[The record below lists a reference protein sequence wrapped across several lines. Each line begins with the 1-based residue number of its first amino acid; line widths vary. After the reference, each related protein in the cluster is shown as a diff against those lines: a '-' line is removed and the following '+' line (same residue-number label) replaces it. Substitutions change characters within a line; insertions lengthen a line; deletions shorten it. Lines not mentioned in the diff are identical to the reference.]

1 MTGDE
6 LKDIFEEIIDD
17 SVSDDLFY
25 AMLENADQEL
35 RDERDWAF
43 LRAKTS
49 VSRATSDAYTTAHAL
64 PANFDRV
71 GNRPDAVRSS
81 TGTIFHPIDF
91 DEQEEYKDSDGHY
104 YLAYDT
110 STELWSIYF
119 TGTPSGAETIY
130 VQYQKRG
137 TELTADN
144 GDTQETVWPQK
155 RGMVLPW
162 LVASRVTGGIDG
174 DEINFRMSPE
184 QKNTFRELKQALI
197 SWDTKFRLR
206 AMGGR
211 TRMRTEGRPL
221 GDNQINIRGP
231 YNL

>member
-1 MTGDE
+1 MTGQE

-43 LRAKTS
+43 LRAKTTIARS
-49 VSRATSDAYTTAHAL
+49 SSDVYTTAHAL

-71 GNRPDAVRSS
+71 RTGEDAVRSDAR
-81 TGTIFHPIDF
+81 IYHPIDF
-91 DEQEEYKDSDGHY
+91 DEQEDYKSVDGYY
-104 YLAYDT
+104 YLAYDEAA
-110 STELWSIYF
+110 ELWQIYF
-119 TGTPSGAETIY
+119 TGSTVSETVY
-130 VQYQKRG
+130 VLYQKRG

-144 GDTQETVWPQK
+144 EDSAESIWPGK
-155 RGMVLPW
+155 RAMVLPW

-184 QKNTFRELKQALI
+184 QKNTSRELKQSLV
-197 SWDTKFRLR
+197 SWDAKARLR

-211 TRMRTEGRPL
+211 TRMRNERRPL
-221 GDNQINIRGP
+221 GGNQIDTRYP
-231 YNL
+231 YHL